1 MCVLV
6 ILCHFIIKCV
16 CYNPNNT
23 RYSILYAE
31 QSKRNVGTVKT
42 PKSTET
48 IRGQSKANAT
58 SDANSEGKSELKSGT
73 TRGRKVTRDRSGDS
87 SSSSSSSCSS
97 EERRKRRRKK
107 RDRKRRRLK
116 KKKRYEQSSSTS
128 TSSSSSSEERR
139 KRRKKTIAKILQK
152 MEEKKLER
160 KKVSGKFWLVD
171 IVYHFAIN
179 LSLYILLQS
188 ICHFRTQTNT
198 SYYILFLQGK
208 RMRCLQ

>member
-1 MCVLV
+1 MNHSFG
-6 ILCHFIIKCV
+6 LCIFAPSQRCAYFVTFYIIGSLFA
-16 CYNPNNT
+16 PS
-23 RYSILYAE
+23 YSVNMPHQLFVY
-31 QSKRNVGTVKT
+31 
-42 PKSTET
+42 
-48 IRGQSKANAT
+48 IRA
-58 SDANSEGKSELKSGT
+58 GKK
-73 TRGRKVTRDRSGDS
+73 KDS
-87 SSSSSSSCSS
+87 SLSISASSSSSSSCSS
-97 EERRKRRRKK
+97 EERRKRHRKK

-116 KKKRYEQSSSTS
+116 EKKRYERSSSTS

-139 KRRKKTIAKILQK
+139 KRRKKRIAKNRQR

-171 IVYHFAIN
+171 IVHHFAIN

-208 RMRCLQ
+208 RMRLFH